1 MASKDNIKVQKRV
14 VVKKNS
20 SPYAPMLK
28 LVYRSL
34 IGFGILVVAWM
45 AYEIYDTAR
54 VGMKRYDR
62 QQQDYNDAMGIK
74 KQPEKPAEKD
84 KEEEG
89 TTTEE
94 EGTGD

>member
-14 VVKKNS
+14 VVKKHS

-45 AYEIYDTAR
+45 AYEIFNTAR
-54 VGMKRYDR
+54 VGMKQYDR
-62 QQQDYNDAMGIK
+62 QQREYNEAMGVK
-74 KQPEKPAEKD
+74 KQPAKPAQED
-84 KEEEG
+84 KTDEENP
-89 TTTEE
+89 EE
-94 EGTGD
+94 EGTGN